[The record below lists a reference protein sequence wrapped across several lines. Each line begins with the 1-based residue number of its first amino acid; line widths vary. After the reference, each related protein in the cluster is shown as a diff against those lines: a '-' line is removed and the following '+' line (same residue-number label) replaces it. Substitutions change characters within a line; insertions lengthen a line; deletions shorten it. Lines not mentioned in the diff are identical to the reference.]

1 MLRGMNND
9 IERILIDEDVIQ
21 RRLGVLAE
29 RVTDDFKGKP
39 MVVVALLKGAV
50 LFMADLMRRIPL
62 PMEFEC
68 LNVSS
73 YHGGTKSSGT
83 VTILDTVHP
92 DLTGKHV
99 LLLDD
104 ILDTGLTM
112 EAVAKQ
118 LEQLGAESIKTCV
131 LLTKDIPRDTVKEAD
146 YSGFMIG
153 SEFVVGYGLDYR
165 GRYRNLPYVGILKDS
180 AIERVDEKG

>member
-1 MLRGMNND
+1 MHRD
-9 IERILIDEDVIQ
+9 IEKILIDEGVIQ
-21 RRLGVLAE
+21 KRLDILAEKVLA
-29 RVTDDFKGKP
+29 DFEGKP

-73 YHGGTKSSGT
+73 YHGGTQSSGE
-83 VTILDTVHP
+83 VLILDKNQP

-112 EAVAKQ
+112 EVVT
-118 LEQLGAESIKTCV
+118 EQLKKLGAREVKTCV
-131 LLTKDIPRDTVKEAD
+131 LLAKDIPRESVKEAD
-146 YSGFMIG
+146 YTGFVIDD
-153 SEFVVGYGLDYR
+153 EFVVGYGLDYK
-165 GRYRNLPYVGILKDS
+165 GRYRNLPFVGILKAS
-180 AIERVDEKG
+180 AISD

>member
-1 MLRGMNND
+1 MHGD
-9 IERILIDEDVIQ
+9 IEKVLVDEGVIQ
-21 RRLGVLAE
+21 KRLDILAE
-29 RVTDDFKGKP
+29 KVMADFEGKP

-73 YHGGTKSSGT
+73 YHGATKSSGE
-83 VTILDTVHP
+83 VKFLDTVQP
-92 DLTGKHV
+92 DVKGKYV

-112 EAVAKQ
+112 EAVSVKL
-118 LEQLGAESIKTCV
+118 LEQGAVDVKTCV
-131 LLTKDIPRDTVKEAD
+131 LLSKDIPRDTVKEAD
-146 YSGFMIG
+146 YTGFVIG
-153 SEFVVGYGLDYR
+153 DEFVVGYGLDYQ
-165 GRYRNLPYVGILKDS
+165 GRYRNLPFVGILKES
-180 AIERVDEKG
+180 AIQQ

>member
-1 MLRGMNND
+1 MHGD
-9 IERILIDEDVIQ
+9 IEKVLVDEGVIQ
-21 RRLGVLAE
+21 KRLDILAE
-29 RVTDDFKGKP
+29 KVMVDFEGKP

-73 YHGGTKSSGT
+73 YHGGTQSSGK
-83 VTILDTVHP
+83 VKFLDTVQP
-92 DLTGKHV
+92 DVEGKYV

-112 EAVAKQ
+112 EAVAKKLKDQ
-118 LEQLGAESIKTCV
+118 GAADVKTCV
-131 LLTKDIPRDTVKEAD
+131 LLSKDIPRETVKEAD
-146 YSGFMIG
+146 YTGFVIG
-153 SEFVVGYGLDYR
+153 DEFVVGYGLDYQ
-165 GRYRNLPYVGILKDS
+165 GRYRNLPYVGILKES
-180 AIERVDEKG
+180 AIQKS